1 MRVRL
6 GIVIALTALCAPA
19 AERDPAF
26 VSARDHYTNADF
38 RRAAAGFQFLCNINK
53 HAEACYWAG
62 LSYERLADI
71 AMPFGCRI
79 EAKARGYY
87 SQAVK
92 LEPRLPVY
100 RDALFDFL
108 LNTADCSR
116 TALRDAAAMLSAVRE
131 SDPDFDHKSRRL
143 EQELHRNT
151 SSDAH
156 LARIFLIV
164 PRATY
169 RMAVPQDR

>member
-19 AERDPAF
+19 AERNPAF
-26 VSARDHYTNADF
+26 VSARDRYTNADF
-38 RRAAAGFQFLCNINK
+38 RRAAAGFQLLCHINQD
-53 HAEACYWAG
+53 AEACYWAG

-71 AMPFGCRI
+71 AVPFGCRI

-87 SQAVK
+87 AQAVK
-92 LEPRLPVY
+92 LKPGLPVY

-116 TALRDAAAMLSAVRE
+116 DALRDAAALLSAVGE
-131 SDPDFDHKSRRL
+131 SDPLFDQMSRRL
-143 EQELHRNT
+143 EQERHRNA
-151 SSDAH
+151 SLDAR
-156 LARIFLIV
+156 LARVFLMA
-164 PRATY
+164 PRAAY

>member
-1 MRVRL
+1 SASVNSAAISPTGNALPRPLPRRWYSRKPISPSMRVRL
-6 GIVIALTALCAPA
+6 GLVIALTVLCAPA
-19 AERDPAF
+19 AEQDPAF

-38 RRAAAGFQFLCNINK
+38 RRAAAGFQFLCDINK
-53 HAEACYWAG
+53 DAEACYWAG

-100 RDALFDFL
+100 R
-108 LNTADCSR
+108 
-116 TALRDAAAMLSAVRE
+116 
-131 SDPDFDHKSRRL
+131 
-143 EQELHRNT
+143 
-151 SSDAH
+151 
-156 LARIFLIV
+156 
-164 PRATY
+164 
-169 RMAVPQDR
+169 